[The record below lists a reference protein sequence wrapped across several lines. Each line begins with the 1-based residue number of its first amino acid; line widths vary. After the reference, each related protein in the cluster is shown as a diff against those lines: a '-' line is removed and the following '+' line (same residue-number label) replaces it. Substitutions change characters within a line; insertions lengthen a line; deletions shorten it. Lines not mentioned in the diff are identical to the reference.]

1 VGVIERRRNCYAPPQ
16 KKANPLARNTA
27 RPARKIQ
34 TMTVRFATIADLPA
48 LQELIE
54 LSARHLSVGFYTPA
68 QIDAAVKYVFGVDT
82 QLIADGTYYVIPGAA
97 GPVAA
102 GGWSARRTLY
112 GGDQMKS
119 ADDPKLDPARD
130 AARIRAFFVHP
141 DWARRG
147 LARQIYYECEQA
159 AYAAGF
165 RRFEL
170 MATLPGEPLYRALGF
185 TPVEYLTSAVAD
197 GIHIPFVRMTRPID
211 RSATSGLNGNLC

>member
-1 VGVIERRRNCYAPPQ
+1 M
-16 KKANPLARNTA
+16 
-27 RPARKIQ
+27 
-34 TMTVRFATIADLPA
+34 MTVRLATAADVPA

-54 LSARHLSVGFYTPA
+54 LSARSLSVGFYTEA
-68 QIDAAVKYVFGVDT
+68 QIDAAVKHVFGVDT
-82 QLIADGTYYVIPGAA
+82 QLVADGTYFVIPGPA
-97 GPVAA
+97 GPVAT

-119 ADDPKLDPARD
+119 AEDPLLDPATD

-147 LARQIYYECEQA
+147 LARQIYLACEQA

-165 RRFEL
+165 RQFEL

-185 TPVEYLTSAVAD
+185 TAVEHLASTVT
-197 GIHIPFVRMTRPID
+197 GGVVIPFVRMMRPIGGT
-211 RSATSGLNGNLC
+211 RFP